1 MDAALNE
8 GTLTTEMVKSVG
20 SCDQLD
26 EVVETYTE
34 CIRQACD
41 AAIPR
46 KSSNT
51 RGLKP
56 LVESRVRGLKRDART
71 KKRRI
76 RNAAPAD
83 GSTWSGYVQARR
95 FTKGQWLRRRPRA
108 GNGFA
113 LHRMERAC
121 GTAST
126 GSSGKRE
133 KPGGCPIKTD
143 SGQVIEGEP
152 TGVVNHPKLRGS
164 ARVDPPL
171 PGLRLGLLLKH
182 STLERPGIDGFT
194 SDICQAAIFR
204 DLGLFLAMANK
215 CLELGYFPRAWKVAA
230 IKVIPKP
237 GKEDYAR
244 PKSYRPRS
252 APVLGKTVERMLV
265 GASSGT

>member
-8 GTLTTEMVKSVG
+8 RTLTTEMVKSVG

-76 RNAAPAD
+76 RNAAPAG
-83 GSTWSGYVQARR
+83 GSTWSGSMQARR
-95 FTKGQWLRRRPRA
+95 VIR
-108 GNGFA
+108 
-113 LHRMERAC
+113 E
-121 GTAST
+121 T
-126 GSSGKRE
+126 G

-143 SGQVIEGEP
+143 SGQVIGPDESATLLAETFSLMTVSILTIRIIRKSEGEP

-171 PGLRLGLLLKH
+171 PGLRLGLL
-182 STLERPGIDGFT
+182 
-194 SDICQAAIFR
+194 
-204 DLGLFLAMANK
+204 
-215 CLELGYFPRAWKVAA
+215 
-230 IKVIPKP
+230 
-237 GKEDYAR
+237 
-244 PKSYRPRS
+244 
-252 APVLGKTVERMLV
+252 PVLGKTVERMLV
-265 GASSGT
+265 GRLQWHLMPKLQATQYGFTPQRGRRTPFMI